1 LLYSE
6 SIILYK
12 LFFFFK
18 YDKKRFECKV
28 SKLHNFLYVIKCFF
42 NRLLFDDNDCRNVLK
57 ANMGTTN
64 YSPSTSGDN
73 TVEKFFSALEH
84 FFDDMLPYYF
94 YKNTEKD
101 RYIRDKEVSDR
112 IKWR

>member
-1 LLYSE
+1 
-6 SIILYK
+6 
-12 LFFFFK
+12 
-18 YDKKRFECKV
+18 
-28 SKLHNFLYVIKCFF
+28 
-42 NRLLFDDNDCRNVLK
+42 
-57 ANMGTTN
+57 MGTTN